1 MDFKLVSKN
10 NLGVVT
16 SLLLVILLSQGRVFN
31 FLLDTALG
39 RAILILFILVISYTN
54 KILGVVSVLFII
66 IMFNNSDIGYL
77 EGFTDSSSTN
87 STTTTTSKMP
97 TNSNKDTTSTST
109 DTTTT
114 TTTPTLTDE
123 QKQQL
128 MATLQE
134 KAKEKDTSSVTSSS
148 SAVSGGAE
156 GFNTFETERN
166 IQKGKQSNS
175 IPVSSYAN
183 QSDNVE
189 AFGTFGGKFSD
200 SFASF

>member
-1 MDFKLVSKN
+1 MDFKIVSKN
-10 NLGVVT
+10 NLGGVT
-16 SLLLVILLSQGRVFN
+16 ALLLIILLSQGRVFN
-31 FLLDTALG
+31 FLLETALG
-39 RAILILFILVISYTN
+39 RTILILFILVISYIN

-77 EGFTDSSSTN
+77 EGFTNSLSTN
-87 STTTTTSKMP
+87 STNTISSKIAS
-97 TNSNKDTTSTST
+97 NNKDITRPSTN
-109 DTTTT
+109 

-128 MATLQE
+128 IATLQE
-134 KAKEKDTSSVTSSS
+134 KAKDKDISSITTSSS
-148 SAVSGGAE
+148 VVSGGAE

-175 IPVSSYAN
+175 ISVSSYAN

-189 AFGTFGGKFSD
+189 AFEGNFSE
-200 SFASF
+200 SFTPF

>member
-16 SLLLVILLSQGRVFN
+16 ALLLVILLSQGRVFN
-31 FLLDTALG
+31 FLLDSALG

-87 STTTTTSKMP
+87 STTTTSSKMP

-109 DTTTT
+109 DTT

>member
-16 SLLLVILLSQGRVFN
+16 ALLLVILLSQGRVFN

-39 RAILILFILVISYTN
+39 RAVLILFILVISYTN

-77 EGFTDSSSTN
+77 EGFTDSSSTD
-87 STTTTTSKMP
+87 TSDKP
-97 TNSNKDTTSTST
+97 TRPNLSDEQKQELAAKKQEKEN
-109 DTTTT
+109 
-114 TTTPTLTDE
+114 PQLTDE

-134 KAKEKDTSSVTSSS
+134 KAKEKDTSTGTSSS
-148 SAVSGGAE
+148 VASSGAE
-156 GFNTFETERN
+156 GFNTFESERN

-175 IPVSSYAN
+175 IPVTSYSS

-189 AFGTFGGKFSD
+189 AFGSFDGKFSD
-200 SFASF
+200 SFAAF

>member
-87 STTTTTSKMP
+87 SSTTTSSKMP

-123 QKQQL
+123 QKEQL

-134 KAKEKDTSSVTSSS
+134 KAKEKDTSTVTTSSV
-148 SAVSGGAE
+148 AVSGGVE

-189 AFGTFGGKFSD
+189 AFGAFGGKFSD
-200 SFASF
+200 SFSSF